1 MPWKTTCPM
10 DQKLKFVVAVNESDL
25 SFAALCRE
33 HGISRKTGY
42 KLVARYEVRG
52 AKGLE
57 EGEPGK
63 HSCPHATPDVVSD
76 RVCELRK
83 EHPSWGPQKLRSRLL
98 ELGEPRVPAA
108 STIGDLLKKRGFI
121 VPRRRRVR
129 TPPNLVPLALGEQ
142 PNDVWCT
149 DFKGHFPLGD
159 KTRCHPLTLT
169 DHASRYL
176 LKCEALTAPTDR
188 GVRIHFE
195 RAFREFGVPER
206 MRSDNGVPFA
216 STAPGGLS
224 ALSIWWIQ
232 LGIFPERIEPGQPQQ
247 NGRHERM
254 HKTLKAEVEL
264 CATMPEQQRALDR
277 FRHIFNDERPHEA
290 LNQKTPASRYCRS
303 HRPMPTSPRS
313 PEYADSMKTRRLD
326 DQGRLLFGG
335 TRALVTRLLA
345 GEPIGIDPVDED
357 TWELFYGPIA
367 IGELRLRQ
375 KQLHLVPLT

>member
-1 MPWKTTCPM
+1 M
-10 DQKLKFVVAVNESDL
+10 DQKMKFIVAVNESDV

-42 KLVARYEVRG
+42 KWVTRYERLG
-52 AKGLE
+52 ARGLE

-63 HSCPHATPDVVSD
+63 HSCPHATPDAVSD
-76 RVCELRK
+76 RICALRK
-83 EHPSWGPQKLRSRLL
+83 QHSSWGPQKLRSRLL
-98 ELGEPRVPAA
+98 ELGETQVPAA
-108 STIGDLLKKRGFI
+108 STIGDLLKKRGLI

-149 DFKGHFPLGD
+149 DFKGHFALGD

-176 LKCEALTAPTDR
+176 LKCEALAAPTDK
-188 GVRIHFE
+188 GVRVHFE

-206 MRSDNGVPFA
+206 MRSDNGAPFA
-216 STAPGGLS
+216 SKAPGGLS

-232 LGIFPERIEPGQPQQ
+232 LGILPERIEPGQPQQ

-254 HKTLKAEVEL
+254 HKTLKADVEL

-277 FRHIFNDERPHEA
+277 FRHIFNDERPHLA

-303 HRPMPTSPRS
+303 HRAMPGSPRS
-313 PEYADSMKTRRLD
+313 PEYADSMKVRRLD
-326 DQGRLLFGG
+326 DHGRLPFQGAKL
-335 TRALVTRLLA
+335 LITRLLA
-345 GEPIGIDPVDED
+345 REPIGIDPVDED
-357 TWELFYGPIA
+357 TWELFYGPVA

-375 KQLHLVPLT
+375 KQLHLLPLT